1 MKRWMKF
8 WMFYLVNHPF
18 SLIGGSAPGSRV
30 TIVFASP
37 PGVLAPSASDL
48 AIDLADL
55 ADLPP

>member
-18 SLIGGSAPGSRV
+18 SLIDGSAPGSRV
-30 TIVFASP
+30 TIVLPS
-37 PGVLAPSASDL
+37 PGVTAPSFSDF
-48 AIDLADL
+48 AADFADL